1 MKASTKSVIIF
12 MVVYLGSL
20 SILATWVG
28 YLYYEDQKNA
38 LLEKTHLEMRYKA
51 ISINAKLEYYHKNKS
66 EQFTFYEGGFDI
78 ALYDNKHNLI
88 ASTFIDDTIDFTK
101 LFYTDDVDYYLVET
115 LYKEYLDVKYIVI
128 RKPIDID
135 KLNSILKEIGY
146 VAFYGFVFIV
156 FVALLLAKIMLSPIK
171 KSIASLTKFMKDAT
185 HEMNTPISTILM
197 SYEHMDKNNLN
208 TKQLRSLDRIDIA
221 TKTLSS
227 LYRDL
232 SFASFHDYIEYEDT
246 PIDVKEVILER
257 VKYMDTLIHFKEL
270 RITSNL
276 QHKTI
281 AMDKR
286 KLILLIDN
294 LLSNA
299 IKFSKKNGHIE
310 VNLTEQYFSVKDN
323 GIGISKEDQK
333 SIFERFKSTNSL
345 HGGFGVGLDIVSQIC
360 KEYHIKIELDSEPS
374 KGSEFKLLWSNKIEK
389 SL

>member
-28 YLYYEDQKNA
+28 YLNYIDRKNA
-38 LLEKTHLEMRYKA
+38 LIEKMHLEMRYKA
-51 ISINAKLEYYHKNKS
+51 RSINAQLEYYHMNKS
-66 EQFTFYEGGFDI
+66 EQFTFYEEGYDI
-78 ALYDNKHNLI
+78 ALYDNKRELL
-88 ASTFIDDTIDFTK
+88 ASTFMDDIDFSK
-101 LFYTDDVDYYLVET
+101 LFYADDDEYYLVET

-128 RKPIDID
+128 KKPLDIQQ
-135 KLNSILKEIGY
+135 LNEILEEITLI
-146 VAFYGFVFIV
+146 AFYGFIFIL

-171 KSIASLTKFMKDAT
+171 RSIASLTKFMKDAT

-197 SYEHMDKNNLN
+197 SYEHMDKHNLDA
-208 TKQLRSLDRIDIA
+208 KQIRSLDRIDIA

-257 VKYMDTLIHFKEL
+257 IKYMDTLIQFKGL
-270 RITSNL
+270 KVSTAL
-276 QHKTI
+276 QPKTI
-281 AMDKR
+281 YMDQR

-299 IKFSKKNGHIE
+299 IKFSKKNGEIE
-310 VNLTEQYFSVKDN
+310 VSLTENYFSVKDN

-333 SIFERFKSTNSL
+333 SIFDRFKSTNSL
-345 HGGFGVGLDIVSQIC
+345 HGGFGVGLDIVNQIC
-360 KEYHIKIELDSEPS
+360 KEYHIKIELESEPK
-374 KGSEFKLLWSNKIEK
+374 KGSTFRLVWPEQKFNK
-389 SL
+389 

>member
-28 YLYYEDQKNA
+28 YLYYMDQKNA
-38 LLEKTHLEMRYKA
+38 LIEKMHLEMRYKA
-51 ISINAKLEYYHKNKS
+51 RSINAQLEYYHMNKS
-66 EQFTFYEGGFDI
+66 EQFTFYEEGYDI
-78 ALYDNKHNLI
+78 ALYDNKRELI
-88 ASTFIDDTIDFTK
+88 ASTFMDDIDFSK
-101 LFYTDDVDYYLVET
+101 LFYAEDDEYYLVET

-128 RKPIDID
+128 KKPLDTAQ
-135 KLNSILKEIGY
+135 LNEIIEQIGFM
-146 VAFYGFVFIV
+146 AFYGFVFIL

-197 SYEHMDKNNLN
+197 SYEHMDKDNLSK
-208 TKQLRSLDRIDIA
+208 KQLRSLDRIDIA
-221 TKTLSS
+221 TKTLSG

-257 VKYMDTLIHFKEL
+257 VKYMDTLIHFKSL
-270 RITSNL
+270 HISTTL

-281 AMDKR
+281 HMDKR
-286 KLILLIDN
+286 KLILIIDN

-299 IKFSKKNGHIE
+299 IKFSKKNGQIE
-310 VNLTEQYFSVKDN
+310 VTLTEQYFSVKDH

-333 SIFERFKSTNSL
+333 SIFERFKSSQSL

-360 KEYHIKIELDSEPS
+360 KEYHIKIELESEPK
-374 KGSEFKLLWSNKIEK
+374 KGSTFRLVWPKEK
-389 SL
+389 TKK

>member
-28 YLYYEDQKNA
+28 YLYYMDQKNS
-38 LLEKTHLEMRYKA
+38 LIEKMHLEMRYKA
-51 ISINAKLEYYHKNKS
+51 RTINAKLEYYHNNKS
-66 EQFTFYEGGFDI
+66 EQFTFYEEGYDI
-78 ALYDNKHNLI
+78 ALYDNQGERI
-88 ASTFIDDTIDFTK
+88 ASTFIDDIDFSK
-101 LFYTDDVDYYLVET
+101 LFYAANGEYYLIET

-128 RKPIDID
+128 KKPLDMD
-135 KLNSILKEIGY
+135 KLSSILQQIGY
-146 VAFYGFVFIV
+146 IALYGFIFIL

-171 KSIASLTKFMKDAT
+171 KSIVSLTKFMKDAT

-208 TKQLRSLDRIDIA
+208 AKQLRSLDRIDIA

-232 SFASFHDYIEYEDT
+232 SFASFHDYIQYEDT
-246 PIDVKEVILER
+246 ALDVKEVIMER
-257 VKYMDTLIHFKEL
+257 VKYLDTLIHFKEL
-270 RITSNL
+270 VITTNL

-281 AMDKR
+281 YMDKR

-310 VNLTEQYFSVKDN
+310 VNLTDQYLSVKDN
-323 GIGISKEDQK
+323 GLGISKEDQK
-333 SIFERFKSTNSL
+333 SIFKRFKSTNSL

-360 KEYHIKIELDSEPS
+360 KEYHIQIILNSEPS
-374 KGSEFKLLWSNKIEK
+374 KGSEFKLLWSEK
-389 SL
+389 Q

>member
-20 SILATWVG
+20 SILAAWVG
-28 YLYYEDQKNA
+28 YLYYMDQKNA
-38 LLEKTHLEMRYKA
+38 LIEKMHLQMRYKA
-51 ISINAKLEYYHKNKS
+51 RSINAQLEYYHMNKS
-66 EQFTFYEGGFDI
+66 EQFTFYEEGYDI
-78 ALYDNKHNLI
+78 ALYDNKRELI
-88 ASTFIDDTIDFTK
+88 ASTFVDDIDFSK
-101 LFYTDDVDYYLVET
+101 LFYADHDEYYLVET

-128 RKPIDID
+128 RKPLDTDQLNDII
-135 KLNSILKEIGY
+135 KQISLM
-146 VAFYGFVFIV
+146 AFYGFVFIL

-197 SYEHMDKNNLN
+197 SFEHMDKSNLN

-246 PIDVKEVILER
+246 PIDVKEVLLER
-257 VKYMDTLIHFKEL
+257 VKYMDTHIHFKAL
-270 RITSNL
+270 HVSTTL

-281 AMDKR
+281 HMDKR

-299 IKFSKKNGHIE
+299 IKFSKKNGQIE
-310 VNLTEQYFSVKDN
+310 VRLTDQYFSVKDY
-323 GIGISKEDQK
+323 GIGISQEDQK

-345 HGGFGVGLDIVSQIC
+345 HGGFGVGLDIVNQIC
-360 KEYHIKIELDSEPS
+360 KEYHIKIELDSAPS
-374 KGSEFKLLWSNKIEK
+374 KGSEFKLIWPDQNK
-389 SL
+389 

>member
-28 YLYYEDQKNA
+28 YLYYMDQKNS
-38 LLEKTHLEMRYKA
+38 LIEKMHLEMRYKA
-51 ISINAKLEYYHKNKS
+51 RSINAKLEYYHMNQS
-66 EQFTFYEGGFDI
+66 EQFTFYEEGYDI
-78 ALYDNKHNLI
+78 ALYDNQRKLI
-88 ASTFIDDTIDFTK
+88 ASTFIDDIDFSK
-101 LFYTDDVDYYLVET
+101 LFYAEEDEYYLIET
-115 LYKEYLDVKYIVI
+115 LYKEYLNVKYIVI
-128 RKPIDID
+128 KKPLDV
-135 KLNSILKEIGY
+135 KQLNEIIEQITLI
-146 VAFYGFVFIV
+146 ALYGFVFIL
-156 FVALLLAKIMLSPIK
+156 FVALLLSKIMLSPIK

-208 TKQLRSLDRIDIA
+208 AKQLRSLDRIDIA

-232 SFASFHDYIEYEDT
+232 SFASFHDYIQYEDT

-257 VKYMDTLIHFKEL
+257 IKYMDTLIQFKGL
-270 RITSNL
+270 KINTALKQKSIN
-276 QHKTI
+276 
-281 AMDKR
+281 MDKR

-299 IKFSKKNGHIE
+299 IKFSKKNGDIG

-360 KEYHIKIELDSEPS
+360 KEYHIKIELESAPS
-374 KGSEFKLLWSNKIEK
+374 KGSEFRLVLPKK
-389 SL
+389 

>member
-20 SILATWVG
+20 SILATGIG
-28 YLYYEDQKNA
+28 YLYYIDKKKSLIEQ
-38 LLEKTHLEMRYKA
+38 LHLDMRYKA
-51 ISINAKLEYYHKNKS
+51 QSINSQLEYYHFNQS
-66 EQFTFYEGGFDI
+66 EDFTFYEEGYAI
-78 ALYDNKHNLI
+78 ALYDNKRELI
-88 ASTFIDDTIDFTK
+88 ASTFIDDIDFSK
-101 LFYTDDVDYYLVET
+101 LFYAEDDEYCLVET
-115 LYKEYLDVKYIVI
+115 LNKEYLDVKYIVL
-128 RKPIDID
+128 KKSLDVD
-135 KLNSILKEIGY
+135 KLNSIIEQITI
-146 VAFYGFVFIV
+146 VALYGFVFLL
-156 FVALLLAKIMLSPIK
+156 FVALLLSKIMLSPIK

-208 TKQLRSLDRIDIA
+208 AKQLRSLDRIDIA

-246 PIDVKEVILER
+246 PIDVKDVILER

-270 RITSNL
+270 DITTNL
-276 QHKTI
+276 QHKKI
-281 AMDKR
+281 YMDKR

-310 VNLTEQYFSVKDN
+310 VNLTDQYLSVKDN

-333 SIFERFKSTNSL
+333 NIFERFKSSNSL
-345 HGGFGVGLDIVSQIC
+345 HGGFGVGLDIVNEIC
-360 KEYHIKIELDSEPS
+360 KEYHIKIVLESEPS
-374 KGSEFKLLWSNKIEK
+374 KGSEFKLVWSEK
-389 SL
+389 SSKI

>member
-1 MKASTKSVIIF
+1 

-28 YLYYEDQKNA
+28 YLYYMDQKNS
-38 LLEKTHLEMRYKA
+38 LIEKMHLEMRYKA
-51 ISINAKLEYYHKNKS
+51 RSINAKLEYYHMNKS
-66 EQFTFYEGGFDI
+66 EQFTFYEEGYDI
-78 ALYDNKHNLI
+78 ALYDNKRDLI
-88 ASTFIDDTIDFTK
+88 ASTFIDDIDFSK
-101 LFYTDDVDYYLVET
+101 LFYADNDEYYLVET

-128 RKPIDID
+128 KKPLDID
-135 KLNSILKEIGY
+135 KLNEIIEQIGLI
-146 VAFYGFVFIV
+146 AFYGFVFIL
-156 FVALLLAKIMLSPIK
+156 FVALLLSKIMLSPIK

-197 SYEHMDKNNLN
+197 SYEHMDKGNLN

-232 SFASFHDYIEYEDT
+232 SFASFHDYIQYEDT
-246 PIDVKEVILER
+246 PIDIKEVILER
-257 VKYMDTLIHFKEL
+257 IKYMDTLIQFKGL
-270 RITSNL
+270 DISTTL

-281 AMDKR
+281 NMDKR

-299 IKFSKKNGHIE
+299 IKFSKKNGLIE
-310 VNLTEQYFSVKDN
+310 VNLTKQYFSVKDN

-360 KEYHIKIELDSEPS
+360 KEYDIKIVLNSEPS
-374 KGSEFKLLWSNKIEK
+374 KGSEFKLIWSEQKTKKYI
-389 SL
+389 